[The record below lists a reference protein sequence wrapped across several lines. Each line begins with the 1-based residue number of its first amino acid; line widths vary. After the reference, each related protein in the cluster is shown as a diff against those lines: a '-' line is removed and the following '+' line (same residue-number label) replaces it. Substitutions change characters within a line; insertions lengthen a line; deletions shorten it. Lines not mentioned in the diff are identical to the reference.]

1 LKHTLEE
8 GKIVSNLVRLRAGLG
23 AALAFALSAAPVH
36 ADSPFASLAGT
47 WSGSGQVRLDGG
59 KTEAIR
65 CKAYYTNK
73 SGSNGLG
80 LTLRC
85 ASASNKIDMYATLT
99 YTNGDITGSWEERT
113 FNATGSVAGHSTAS
127 KLVLNISGGIT
138 GQMQVSVGGSNQ
150 SVSITAEGAGT
161 GFTGVNIN
169 LSRG

>member
-1 LKHTLEE
+1 MSS
-8 GKIVSNLVRLRAGLG
+8 IVRSFSGAA
-23 AALAFALSAAPVH
+23 AALALTFAAAPS
-36 ADSPFASLAGT
+36 ARAETPFATLAGN

-73 SGSNGLG
+73 AGGNDLG

-85 ASASNKIDMYATLT
+85 ASASNKIDMHANLT
-99 YTNGDITGSWEERT
+99 YANGDISGSWEERT
-113 FNATGSVAGHSTAS
+113 FNATGSVAGRSTQN
-127 KLVLNISGGIT
+127 KLHLTISGGIT
-138 GQMQVSVGGSNQ
+138 GQMQVTVGGSNQ

-161 GFTGVNIN
+161 GFAGVNIN